1 MEEKN
6 TYKSLQAGMSS
17 AKAAAK
23 AEDSQFDP
31 MKGRTY
37 IPRMSP
43 ETNKAIIDAIKARRN
58 KKKAADT
65 KDELR
70 EKMGEAVDSPVEQ
83 TERPQD
89 DLKHSL
95 SASEEPMFAKYGGK
109 VKKYKRGGKTKKY
122 RR

>member
-1 MEEKN
+1 MGEKN
-6 TYKSLQAGMSS
+6 TYESLQAGLSS
-17 AKAAAK
+17 SKAA
-23 AEDSQFDP
+23 DSQFDP

-109 VKKYKRGGKTKKY
+109 VKKYKRGGRTKKY
-122 RR
+122 RK